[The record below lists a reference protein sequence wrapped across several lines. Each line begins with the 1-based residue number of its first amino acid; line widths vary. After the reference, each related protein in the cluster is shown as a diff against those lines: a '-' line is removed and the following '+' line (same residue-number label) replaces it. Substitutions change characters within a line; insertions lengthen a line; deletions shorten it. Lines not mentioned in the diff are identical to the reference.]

1 MCNEIRTILVLL
13 MIYFRSFLK
22 FMFSIPVLIYYIS
35 FVLQLVNNIPGLKN
49 VHTFE
54 KIKVIFMIIIS
65 LFNSKSSMIIVM
77 ILF

>member
-35 FVLQLVNNIPGLKN
+35 FVLQLVYNIPGLKN
-49 VHTFE
+49 VHSFE

-65 LFNSKSSMIIVM
+65 LFNSKISMIIVM